1 MKTDVR
7 VEPIL
12 DEDGDEPARFSKR
25 RLVRWAVVLTLG
37 ILAFLAILQ
46 EPLYALRH

>member
-7 VEPIL
+7 MEPIV
-12 DEDGDEPARFSKR
+12 DDDGDEPARFSKR
-25 RLVRWAVVLTLG
+25 RLIRWAVVLTLG
-37 ILAFLAILQ
+37 ILAFLALFQ